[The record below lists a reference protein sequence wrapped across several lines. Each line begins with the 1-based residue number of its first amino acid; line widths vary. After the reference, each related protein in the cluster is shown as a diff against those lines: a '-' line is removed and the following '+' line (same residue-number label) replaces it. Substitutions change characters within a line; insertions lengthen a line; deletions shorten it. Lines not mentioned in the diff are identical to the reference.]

1 VLLLSVGAP
10 SAARAQNAP
19 PFDPAIDVQLFEY
32 AIGPKTFFAV
42 ADADV
47 AAPKQLSMDAMV
59 TFLTNPFTVY
69 NVDASEDMI
78 TTERTKVVESLL
90 AAELGAAYGVSDTLQ
105 VGAALPVVLSMS
117 GQGLDPETAMPAAEP
132 LAVSGLGDL
141 RLEAKYRL
149 WRSGGIAGAVAGGF
163 TVPTSVGS
171 GGGEFIG
178 DDLPTLRGRLAVQW
192 TSDDGRL
199 SAGGNVGVIVRK
211 PREIYASTV
220 GQQLTWGVAG
230 AVRVTDR
237 FGLVAETFGR
247 TGLSF
252 DVDAS
257 PMEVEGG
264 LRVLVTNALAVVV
277 GGGGGVVRGIGSPD
291 LRAFVS
297 IGWAPDTRDSDGDG
311 VNNANDRCPLLPE
324 DKDGWQDG
332 DGCPDDDNDGDRRE
346 DAIDRCPD
354 KPEDLDG
361 FEDDDGCPEL
371 DNDGDGIADAEDKC
385 ALFPEDGKAPREK
398 DGCPF
403 DKSDA
408 DGDGVMDSADACVS
422 EAEDLDGFEDWDGC
436 PDPDQDKDGVADAD
450 DKCPLCAE
458 DKDGVADADGCPD
471 IDADHDGVLDAQDKC
486 PGEAEVV
493 NGIDDF
499 DGCGD
504 SGGAELVRLDGD
516 RVILDRAPG
525 FDGKGLNRAGQ
536 VILDQAALVLMQH
549 PEVTKWTVAV
559 AAPKKRDA
567 DKQAAW
573 VRERLIQRGVP
584 AGALQVLASAGDA
597 QVGIVAR
604 ERAEGDAAPACPA
617 GTEVQPRP
625 QPAAPPAAPAST
637 P

>member
-1 VLLLSVGAP
+1 
-10 SAARAQNAP
+10 
-19 PFDPAIDVQLFEY
+19 
-32 AIGPKTFFAV
+32 
-42 ADADV
+42 
-47 AAPKQLSMDAMV
+47 
-59 TFLTNPFTVY
+59 
-69 NVDASEDMI
+69 
-78 TTERTKVVESLL
+78 
-90 AAELGAAYGVSDTLQ
+90 
-105 VGAALPVVLSMS
+105 
-117 GQGLDPETAMPAAEP
+117 
-132 LAVSGLGDL
+132 
-141 RLEAKYRL
+141 
-149 WRSGGIAGAVAGGF
+149 
-163 TVPTSVGS
+163 
-171 GGGEFIG
+171 
-178 DDLPTLRGRLAVQW
+178 VQW

-199 SAGGNVGVIVRK
+199 SAGGNVGAIVRK